1 VDLVLRVRLDLF
13 RRDFPE
19 RSFLG
24 PVLFLFE
31 GIPIDA
37 KFRNHRTDIRRRIV
51 RIVDFSGWFPS
62 FLHRRDRRRLPVFRL
77 IVRSGLTALRG
88 LQAER
93 PAEKRQSDGY
103 AGSAR
108 NPRVVS
114 DVSSAPI
121 PMFIQD
127 L

>member
-1 VDLVLRVRLDLF
+1 MDLVLRVRLDLF
-13 RRDFPE
+13 RRDFPP
-19 RSFLG
+19 RSFSV
-24 PVLFLFE
+24 PVVLLLQ
-31 GIPIDA
+31 GLPIDA
-37 KFRNHRTDIRRRIV
+37 KFRNHRADIRRRIV
-51 RIVDFSGWFPS
+51 RIVDFSGRFPS
-62 FLHRRDRRRLPVFRL
+62 FLHRRDRRRLPVLRL
-77 IVRSGLTALRG
+77 IVRCGLIALGG

-114 DVSSAPI
+114 DVSSAHI